1 MHNQDT
7 LAQWRERAQP
17 KTVCQLDADG
27 LFVTATQAWPD
38 PMQPESWLI
47 PAGCIDT
54 EPPAAKAGQAAKW
67 DADAKKWQY
76 IPDHRGQT
84 AYQTSDGAAVVIEK
98 VGELPDGLT
107 FTQRENE
114 HQTWDVQA
122 KAWVLTK
129 AAASQLLAEVIDKG
143 TDAINNLVDEAY
155 RHVTRFQPEYE
166 VREQQARD
174 YKAGGCK
181 GEAPLQ
187 VAAFAKPAGKTA
199 CEATDIIIAQSDNL
213 RMVMGKL
220 GALRMRKF
228 ELKGLK
234 TAAEVDKRTAEILA
248 EIKPIADKLGE
259 VGK

>member
-1 MHNQDT
+1 MSENQYPST
-7 LAQWRERAQP
+7 KP
-17 KTVCQLDADG
+17 VCQLDADG
-27 LFVTATQAWPD
+27 LYLHQTVADLD
-38 PMQPESWLI
+38 PLAADGSYLL
-47 PAGCIDT
+47 PAGCVDT
-54 EPPAAKAGQAAKW
+54 QPPEARAGFAAKW
-67 DADAKKWQY
+67 LPEKNAWQY
-76 IPDHRGQT
+76 LPDHRGKT
-84 AYQTSDGAAVVIEK
+84 AYQTSDGAAVVIEQ
-98 VGELPDGLT
+98 VGELPAGLT
-107 FTQRENE
+107 FAPRDNE
-114 HQTWDVQA
+114 HQTWDAKA

-129 AAASQLLAEVIDKG
+129 AAASQLLAEAIDQG

-199 CEATDIIIAQSDNL
+199 CEATDIIIAQADNL

-228 ELKGLK
+228 ELKGLQ

-248 EIKPIADKLGE
+248 EIRPIADKLGE

>member
-1 MHNQDT
+1 MDNEI
-7 LAQWRERAQP
+7 LKQWRAIAQTKP
-17 KTVCQLDADG
+17 VCQLDSNS
-27 LFVTATQAWPD
+27 LFSEQTEALPD
-38 PMQPESWLI
+38 PMRENRWLL
-47 PAGCIDT
+47 PARCVDT

-67 DADAKKWQY
+67 DAAAKKWQY

-84 AYQTSDGAAVVIEK
+84 AYQTSDGAAVQIEQ
-98 VGELPDGLT
+98 VGELPAGLT
-107 FTQRENE
+107 FAPRENE

-129 AAASQLLAEVIDKG
+129 AAASQLLAEAIDKG

-199 CEATDIIIAQSDNL
+199 CEATDIIIAQADNL

>member
-1 MHNQDT
+1 MYYYSKSTGGFYDSTIHSSWPEDVIEISP
-7 LAQWRERAQP
+7 AQH
-17 KTVCQLDADG
+17 
-27 LFVTATQAWPD
+27 
-38 PMQPESWLI
+38 
-47 PAGCIDT
+47 T
-54 EPPAAKAGQAAKW
+54 ELLAGQSQSQVIMPGK
-67 DADAKKWQY
+67 DGK
-76 IPDHRGQT
+76 PVLT
-84 AYQTSDGAAVVIEK
+84 APAPSH
-98 VGELPDGLT
+98 L
-107 FTQRENE
+107 
-114 HQTWDVQA
+114 HQWNG
-122 KAWVLTK
+122 KEWVLDK
-129 AAASQLLAEVIDKG
+129 AAASQLLAEAIDKG

-199 CEATDIIIAQSDNL
+199 CEATDIIIAQADNL

-234 TAAEVDKRTAEILA
+234 TASEVDKRTAEILA

>member
-1 MHNQDT
+1 MTIYYSKSNQAFYDSTIHNR
-7 LAQWRERAQP
+7 LPE
-17 KTVCQLDADG
+17 DA
-27 LFVTATQAWPD
+27 VEISPEQHTA
-38 PMQPESWLI
+38 LL
-47 PAGCIDT
+47 
-54 EPPAAKAGQAAKW
+54 AGQSN
-67 DADAKKWQY
+67 
-76 IPDHRGQT
+76 GQVIMP
-84 AYQTSDGAAVVIEK
+84 SKDGK
-98 VGELPDGLT
+98 P
-107 FTQRENE
+107 
-114 HQTWDVQA
+114 
-122 KAWVLTK
+122 VLTLPAPSHLHQWNGK
-129 AAASQLLAEVIDKG
+129 EWTLDKVAASQLLAEAIDKG

-199 CEATDIIIAQSDNL
+199 CEATDIIIAQADNL

>member
-1 MHNQDT
+1 MIFYSKSNQAFYDDT
-7 LAQWRERAQP
+7 IHATLP
-17 KTVCQLDADG
+17 NDA
-27 LFVTATQAWPD
+27 LEIS
-38 PMQPESWLI
+38 PEQH
-47 PAGCIDT
+47 
-54 EPPAAKAGQAAKW
+54 AALLAGQSNGQVIMPGK
-67 DADAKKWQY
+67 DGKPVLADPA
-76 IPDHRGQT
+76 PSH
-84 AYQTSDGAAVVIEK
+84 
-98 VGELPDGLT
+98 L
-107 FTQRENE
+107 
-114 HQTWDVQA
+114 HQWNGKEWMLD
-122 KAWVLTK
+122 K
-129 AAASQLLAEVIDKG
+129 AAASQLLAEAIDNG
-143 TDAINNLVDEAY
+143 TKEINDLVDKAY

-181 GEAPLQ
+181 GEVPLQ

-199 CEATDIIIAQSDNL
+199 CEATDIIIAQADNL

-248 EIKPIADKLGE
+248 EIRPIADKLGE

>member
-1 MHNQDT
+1 MTEQYKSK
-7 LAQWRERAQP
+7 P
-17 KTVCQLDADG
+17 VCQLDADG
-27 LFVTATQAWPD
+27 LYLHQTVADLDPLAADGSYLLPADCVDTAP
-38 PMQPESWLI
+38 PEARAGFAAQWL
-47 PAGCIDT
+47 P
-54 EPPAAKAGQAAKW
+54 EKAE
-67 DADAKKWQY
+67 WQY
-76 IPDHRGQT
+76 LPDHRSKT
-84 AYQTSDGAAVVIEK
+84 AYHVEDGAAVQIEK
-98 VGELPDGLT
+98 AGELPDGLT
-107 FTQRENE
+107 FTPRENE
-114 HQTWDVQA
+114 HQTWDA
-122 KAWVLTK
+122 KAKVWVLTK
-129 AAASQLLAEVIDKG
+129 AAASQLLAEAIDNG
-143 TDAINNLVDEAY
+143 TKAINDLVDEAY

-199 CEATDIIIAQSDNL
+199 CEATDIIIAQADNL

>member
-1 MHNQDT
+1 MTIYYSKANQAFYDSAIHNR
-7 LAQWRERAQP
+7 LPE
-17 KTVCQLDADG
+17 DA
-27 LFVTATQAWPD
+27 VAIS
-38 PMQPESWLI
+38 PEQH
-47 PAGCIDT
+47 
-54 EPPAAKAGQAAKW
+54 AALLAGQSS
-67 DADAKKWQY
+67 
-76 IPDHRGQT
+76 GQVIMPGK
-84 AYQTSDGAAVVIEK
+84 DGKPVLAPLAPSH
-98 VGELPDGLT
+98 L
-107 FTQRENE
+107 
-114 HQTWDVQA
+114 HQWNG
-122 KAWVLTK
+122 KEWVLDK
-129 AAASQLLAEVIDKG
+129 AAASQLLAEAIDNGTKVIND
-143 TDAINNLVDEAY
+143 LVDEAY

-199 CEATDIIIAQSDNL
+199 CEATDIIIAQADNL

-234 TAAEVDKRTAEILA
+234 TASEVEKRTAEILA
-248 EIKPIADKLGE
+248 EIKPIADKLCE

>member
-1 MHNQDT
+1 MT
-7 LAQWRERAQP
+7 LYYSQSTGGFYDSTIHSRPPE
-17 KTVCQLDADG
+17 DA
-27 LFVTATQAWPD
+27 VEIS
-38 PMQPESWLI
+38 PEQH
-47 PAGCIDT
+47 
-54 EPPAAKAGQAAKW
+54 AALLAGQSAEQVIMPGKDGKPVLAEPAPSHLHRW
-67 DADAKKWQY
+67 D
-76 IPDHRGQT
+76 G
-84 AYQTSDGAAVVIEK
+84 
-98 VGELPDGLT
+98 
-107 FTQRENE
+107 
-114 HQTWDVQA
+114 
-122 KAWVLTK
+122 KAWVLDK
-129 AAASQLLAEVIDKG
+129 AAASQLLAEAIDKG

-199 CEATDIIIAQSDNL
+199 CEATDIIIAQADNL

-234 TAAEVDKRTAEILA
+234 TAAEVEKRTAEILA

>member
-1 MHNQDT
+1 MIFYSKLNQAFYDNT
-7 LAQWRERAQP
+7 IHTSLPE
-17 KTVCQLDADG
+17 DA
-27 LFVTATQAWPD
+27 LEIS
-38 PMQPESWLI
+38 PEQH
-47 PAGCIDT
+47 
-54 EPPAAKAGQAAKW
+54 AALLAGQSNGQVIMPGK
-67 DADAKKWQY
+67 DGKPVLADPA
-76 IPDHRGQT
+76 PSH
-84 AYQTSDGAAVVIEK
+84 
-98 VGELPDGLT
+98 L
-107 FTQRENE
+107 
-114 HQTWDVQA
+114 HQWNGKEWTLD
-122 KAWVLTK
+122 K
-129 AAASQLLAEVIDKG
+129 AAASQLLAEAIDNG
-143 TDAINNLVDEAY
+143 TKEINDLVDKAY

-199 CEATDIIIAQSDNL
+199 CEATDIIIAQADNL

-234 TAAEVDKRTAEILA
+234 TAAEVEKRTAEILA
-248 EIKPIADKLGE
+248 EIRPIADKLGE

>member
-1 MHNQDT
+1 M
-7 LAQWRERAQP
+7 
-17 KTVCQLDADG
+17 TVYYYRNGFLHTDG
-27 LFVTATQAWPD
+27 TPPEGAVALTAA
-38 PMQPESWLI
+38 EHEALVV
-47 PAGCIDT
+47 
-54 EPPAAKAGQAAKW
+54 GQCT
-67 DADAKKWQY
+67 
-76 IPDHRGQT
+76 GQIVMPGK
-84 AYQTSDGAAVVIEK
+84 DGK
-98 VGELPDGLT
+98 P
-107 FTQRENE
+107 
-114 HQTWDVQA
+114 
-122 KAWVLTK
+122 VLTLPTPSHLHQWNGKEWTLLDK
-129 AAASQLLAEVIDKG
+129 AAASQLLAEAIDNG
-143 TDAINNLVDEAY
+143 TKEINDLVDKAY

-199 CEATDIIIAQSDNL
+199 CEATDIIIAQADNL

-234 TAAEVDKRTAEILA
+234 TAAEVEKRTAEILA
-248 EIKPIADKLGE
+248 EIRPIADKLGE

>member
-1 MHNQDT
+1 MSENQYPPT
-7 LAQWRERAQP
+7 KP
-17 KTVCQLDADG
+17 VCQLDADG
-27 LFVTATQAWPD
+27 LYLHPTLADPD
-38 PMQPESWLI
+38 PLQPGCYLL

-54 EPPAAKAGQAAKW
+54 RPPEARAGFAARWLPEQAE
-67 DADAKKWQY
+67 WQY
-76 IPDHRGQT
+76 LPDHRGKT

-107 FTQRENE
+107 FTPRENE
-114 HQTWDVQA
+114 YQTWDA
-122 KAWVLTK
+122 KAKVWVLTK
-129 AAASQLLAEVIDKG
+129 AAASQLLAEAIDKG

-155 RHVTRFQPEYE
+155 RHVTRFQPEYLL
-166 VREQQARD
+166 REQQARD

-199 CEATDIIIAQSDNL
+199 CEATDIIIAQADNL
-213 RMVMGKL
+213 RMIMGKL

-228 ELKGLK
+228 ELKGLQ
-234 TAAEVDKRTAEILA
+234 TAAEVEKRTAEILA
-248 EIKPIADKLGE
+248 EIRPIADKLCE